1 MDLLAT
7 VRKEGS
13 RGGQGDFKWA
23 DVQNSSRREH
33 YLGHS
38 LMAPVG
44 RWQKGRDLN
53 WYAKTDDSSSNSE
66 DPAAKSARERKDE
79 IKRIQEAEQDALAR
93 ALGLSVPDRSNANLQ
108 PLGSRIDATSQRE
121 SRGDHSI
128 GSQYE
133 EEESADRTELRD
145 ALREYKR
152 RHGADDKYSQADDRA
167 SSRRPRRS
175 HREKRERSR
184 ERHRSYKSRSH
195 NREPSQR
202 RDPKTQDPSRGRNSR
217 RSQSPY
223 RSRHHG
229 S

>member
-53 WYAKTDDSSSNSE
+53 WYAKGGDSRDDTE
-66 DPAAKSARERKDE
+66 DPAAKAARERKEE

-93 ALGLSVPDRSNANLQ
+93 ALGLPVPDRSNANLQ
-108 PLGSRIDATSQRE
+108 PLGSTSHATSQQE
-121 SRGDHSI
+121 SRETPMV
-128 GSQYE
+128 GSQHQKE
-133 EEESADRTELRD
+133 QTADRAELRD
-145 ALREYKR
+145 ALKEYRR
-152 RHGADDKYSQADDRA
+152 RHDRDDKYSRSDDHE
-167 SSRRPRRS
+167 SSRRRRRHHQEKRDRSRDRHRRRRS
-175 HREKRERSR
+175 RSHSR
-184 ERHRSYKSRSH
+184 ERGQRKDPKSRDTASSH
-195 NREPSQR
+195 NRGR
-202 RDPKTQDPSRGRNSR
+202 SR
-217 RSQSPY
+217 SPY
-223 RSRHHG
+223 RPRGES
-229 S
+229 